1 MLRIANLKPLVVTI
15 GVSLSVCVGCGSNSD
30 AGSGSPGG
38 SGGSVTAS
46 SAGNLGGAGGPVV
59 GNSGGGSGG
68 TSSSGGAPSGN
79 PGNYSS
85 GIAGDR
91 LLGSL
96 TDDEFAGL
104 CKKLSDYF
112 SFSTPTGKNLELTSC
127 RFTSAV
133 AALFTAEQTDAAL
146 RTACQSSYDKCIA
159 SGTTATET
167 CTKPPATC
175 AATVAEYD
183 LCLNDQVQALNQ
195 IESAVPSCDKLTVA
209 SLTALFLSLG
219 GMTAA
224 CQTVE
229 DKCPS
234 APEPHLFEDTPSEP
248 NP

>member
-1 MLRIANLKPLVVTI
+1 MLQIVNVKPLFVAI

-30 AGSGSPGG
+30 GGSGSPGG
-38 SGGSVTAS
+38 SAGSALS
-46 SAGNLGGAGGPVV
+46 SGAGNLGGGPGG
-59 GNSGGGSGG
+59 GTSGGGSGG
-68 TSSSGGAPSGN
+68 TSSVGGAPSGN
-79 PGNYSS
+79 PGSYSS

-112 SFSTPTGKNLELTSC
+112 SVSTPTGKNLELVSC

-133 AALFTAEQTDAAL
+133 AALFTAEPTDAAL

-209 SLTALFLSLG
+209 SVTPLFLSLG

-224 CQTVE
+224 CQIVE